1 MTLWDIIPT
10 CDDPMSCYTL
20 VAFAIV
26 VTGNIVGYSLLA
38 RWTLNGFKEMKEA
51 LADHDDYIDDTSK
64 IINQMGTD
72 IAVVAACI
80 KNIENDGTETRTAIA
95 EINRTL
101 LDKLT

>member
-1 MTLWDIIPT
+1 MSVFNLIPT

-20 VAFAIV
+20 VALAII

-51 LADHDDYIDDTSK
+51 LKEHDDYIDDTSK
-64 IINQMGTD
+64 TMNQMGTD

-101 LDKLT
+101 IAKL